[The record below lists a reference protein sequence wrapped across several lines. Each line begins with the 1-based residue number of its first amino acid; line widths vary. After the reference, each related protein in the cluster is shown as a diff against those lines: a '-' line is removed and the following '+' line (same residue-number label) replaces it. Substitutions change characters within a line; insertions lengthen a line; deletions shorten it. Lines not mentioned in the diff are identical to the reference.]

1 MQNTANEAP
10 EGKRGELQDLI
21 IAELRI
27 EGGLTISVL
36 RGRVMARSG
45 LQRQQVTSAIQ
56 YMGQTGQLP
65 RVKGGNSFRYWAPG
79 EKPFEVNRDPD
90 RQVVRRKFSLP
101 PNMNHEVMSPLQW
114 SLRHLLGQT
123 N

>member
-1 MQNTANEAP
+1 MHNTANEAP

-21 IAELRI
+21 IAELRL

-65 RVKGGNSFRYWAPG
+65 RVKGGKSFRYWAPG

-101 PNMNHEVMSPLQW
+101 PNMNHEVLSPLQW